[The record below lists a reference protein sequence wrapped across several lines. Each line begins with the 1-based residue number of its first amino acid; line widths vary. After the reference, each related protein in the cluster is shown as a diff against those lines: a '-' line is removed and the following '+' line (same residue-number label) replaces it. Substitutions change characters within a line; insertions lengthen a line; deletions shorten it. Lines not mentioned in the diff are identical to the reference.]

1 MTAIAVAEARRAL
14 THVIDHEPCRA
25 SALRRRGDTQE
36 RAVVDFIKIGASE
49 DAGAILEEVGGRW
62 ARDGHNVSG
71 DVAVP
76 GTARKKG
83 DEGTIRA
90 HNAQTGI
97 PFSVPL

>member
-1 MTAIAVAEARRAL
+1 
-14 THVIDHEPCRA
+14 
-25 SALRRRGDTQE
+25 
-36 RAVVDFIKIGASE
+36 
-49 DAGAILEEVGGRW
+49 
-62 ARDGHNVSG
+62 VSG